1 MVLPLLFSALAP
13 GLLGGAMSPLMAAS
27 LGAGVGGL
35 VQSGGDLETGLL
47 TGLGAFAGGSLL
59 PGILGGGAGAA
70 ADAATSAATTGAGAT
85 GLPAGAMASSPIP
98 PPNPMLAAPAAPTAG
113 LPALAG
119 STAPAG
125 GGMLGNAGG
134 FLKDGMAYA
143 QSPQGIGVGIG
154 AAVGPALSGMFGG
167 GGDEDGSGGGRYRG
181 PGSKEMKPMPRPYNA
196 PGEGFIPG
204 VSPEHNYGGAYVPS
218 AGEIIDF
225 RDGRYSDGGLLRRYQ
240 NMMGPVR
247 MAEGGIATLA
257 EMDGEQAQPSGGGA
271 EEVLVEA
278 VRAIKGQ
285 SENPQMALGVFLK
298 SFGEDALRDLVERVK
313 SGDFDMGDEGGGVVS
328 GEGDGMQDM
337 VPGTIDGER
346 DVLLSDGE
354 FVVPADVVS
363 GLGNGSTDAGAREL
377 ESMMERVRQSRTGTP
392 VQPPRVPQGEVMP
405 V

>member
-1 MVLPLLFSALAP
+1 
-13 GLLGGAMSPLMAAS
+13 
-27 LGAGVGGL
+27 
-35 VQSGGDLETGLL
+35 
-47 TGLGAFAGGSLL
+47 
-59 PGILGGGAGAA
+59 
-70 ADAATSAATTGAGAT
+70 
-85 GLPAGAMASSPIP
+85 
-98 PPNPMLAAPAAPTAG
+98 
-113 LPALAG
+113 
-119 STAPAG
+119 
-125 GGMLGNAGG
+125 
-134 FLKDGMAYA
+134 
-143 QSPQGIGVGIG
+143 
-154 AAVGPALSGMFGG
+154 
-167 GGDEDGSGGGRYRG
+167 
-181 PGSKEMKPMPRPYNA
+181 
-196 PGEGFIPG
+196 
-204 VSPEHNYGGAYVPS
+204 
-218 AGEIIDF
+218 
-225 RDGRYSDGGLLRRYQ
+225 
-240 NMMGPVR
+240 

-298 SFGEDALRDLVERVK
+298 SFGEDALRDLVERVR
-313 SGDFDMGDEGGGVVS
+313 SGDFDMEDEGGGVVS
-328 GEGDGMQDM
+328 GEGDGMEDM

>member
-1 MVLPLLFSALAP
+1 
-13 GLLGGAMSPLMAAS
+13 
-27 LGAGVGGL
+27 
-35 VQSGGDLETGLL
+35 
-47 TGLGAFAGGSLL
+47 
-59 PGILGGGAGAA
+59 
-70 ADAATSAATTGAGAT
+70 
-85 GLPAGAMASSPIP
+85 
-98 PPNPMLAAPAAPTAG
+98 
-113 LPALAG
+113 
-119 STAPAG
+119 
-125 GGMLGNAGG
+125 MLGKGGG

-154 AAVGPALSGMFGG
+154 ATVGPALSGMFGG
-167 GGDEDGSGGGRYRG
+167 GGDEDGSGGRYRG

-196 PGEGFIPG
+196 PGEGFMPG
-204 VSPEHNYGGAYVPS
+204 ISPEHNYGGAYVPS